1 MAFPGTQDSTN
12 QRGSNGG
19 RRSCHLYGRWRLRLR
34 GRTRINIKPN
44 ATVALRGS
52 QRQRQR
58 KTLFVLARRD
68 AAMMALR
75 KGEKEKNK
83 RRDPELGDGEL
94 VLSELR
100 QWRT

>member
-1 MAFPGTQDSTN
+1 MRFGKKYGFDFEKNRN
-12 QRGSNGG
+12 QKVGVL
-19 RRSCHLYGRWRLRLR
+19 RS
-34 GRTRINIKPN
+34 
-44 ATVALRGS
+44 
-52 QRQRQR
+52 
-58 KTLFVLARRD
+58 FV
-68 AAMMALR
+68 